1 MSFTLVSHLYHTSE
15 TLRRGRTRKW
25 TKTRA
30 GMYCC
35 SSREKKEAL
44 SLKRD
49 LMEDLLTVVQS
60 LDHLKTGRDE
70 TVRRGQRKK
79 KTKAERVS
87 PSR

>member
-1 MSFTLVSHLYHTSE
+1 MSHLYHTSE
-15 TLRRGRTRKW
+15 TLRRGRKRKW

-30 GMYCC
+30 
-35 SSREKKEAL
+35 RAATERPVAPVERR
-44 SLKRD
+44 KRD

-60 LDHLKTGRDE
+60 LDRLKTGRDE
-70 TVRRGQRKK
+70 TVRRGQREK